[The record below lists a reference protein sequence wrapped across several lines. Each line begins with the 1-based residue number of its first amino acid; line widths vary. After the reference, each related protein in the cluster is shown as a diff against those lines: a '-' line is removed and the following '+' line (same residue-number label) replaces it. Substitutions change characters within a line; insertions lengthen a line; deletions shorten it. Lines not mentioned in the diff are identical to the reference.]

1 MTADKTTPDDL
12 IRGHDSHV
20 DPLKEQFF
28 KMGLNQDDNIEP
40 SEAVE
45 QAKEDGMRTH
55 TQHTHTH
62 THTHTHKVLM
72 HTHADMYTGTHIQ
85 TRLPTLVILSTGIFE
100 TIASTGS
107 GISLW
112 SMLDHKCYLL
122 IVKTI
127 QDVNNLICKTAPT

>member
-1 MTADKTTPDDL
+1 MTADKTTPYDL

-45 QAKEDGMRTH
+45 QAKEDGMLA
-55 TQHTHTH
+55 H

-72 HTHADMYTGTHIQ
+72 HTHTRRHAYGHTYTN
-85 TRLPTLVILSTGIFE
+85 
-100 TIASTGS
+100 TIAYIGDTK
-107 GISLW
+107 
-112 SMLDHKCYLL
+112 HRYF
-122 IVKTI
+122 
-127 QDVNNLICKTAPT
+127 

>member
-1 MTADKTTPDDL
+1 MTADKTTPYDL

-45 QAKEDGMRTH
+45 QAKEDGMLA
-55 TQHTHTH
+55 HTHTH
-62 THTHTHKVLM
+62 THTHTKYSCT
-72 HTHADMYTGTHIQ
+72 HTHADMHTGTHIQ
-85 TRLPTLVILSTGIFE
+85 TRLPTLVILSTGISE

-122 IVKTI
+122 IMKTI